1 MEIVFLDNLIHMCLM
16 LALEVQHRQGS
27 NDELRKP
34 LLLGK
39 KYPLFVCPSE
49 VKCGHRSVLAFR
61 LFSDWKSCGGNKA
74 DFQATSQNKREPLLG
89 LASERG

>member
-1 MEIVFLDNLIHMCLM
+1 MEIVFLDNLIDMCLM

-39 KYPLFVCPSE
+39 KYP
-49 VKCGHRSVLAFR
+49 
-61 LFSDWKSCGGNKA
+61 
-74 DFQATSQNKREPLLG
+74 
-89 LASERG
+89 